1 MNFYFWPPRSS
12 SFSSLRRRRQ
22 NSLTSQFDFENGLQ
36 RGEAGGQNGGQDGG
50 CEKANANFRH
60 CSR

>member
-1 MNFYFWPPRSS
+1 MALNEFLFLA
-12 SFSSLRRRRQ
+12 LRRRRQ

-36 RGEAGGQNGGQDGG
+36 REEAGGQNRGQDGG